1 MYASLI
7 RGTLFIS
14 VLYWIGE
21 VCKYPENEIDRGSH
35 MKNKWTNRSKK
46 KKRTQKSS
54 DKVIRLFPSYKEG
67 LTAEQVKE
75 RIEKG
80 AANDSVDPTFK
91 TNQQIILE
99 NIFTYFNLIF
109 LILAILLCLVESYK
123 NLTFLPVIIANTGI
137 AVFQEIRS
145 KKILDELN
153 VLNTAKVNVIREGI
167 EQTVDIENLVLDDI
181 VILETGHQIPADAEV
196 VEGKLQVNEALLTGE
211 ADEITKEIGDP
222 LMSGSFVVFGKA
234 YARLDK
240 VGADSYISQLTVKAK
255 TMGEGEQSEMIASL
269 NQLIKW
275 IGIII
280 IPIGILLF
288 SQSYFFN
295 GNTMKESVVAME
307 AALIGMIPEG
317 LYLLTTIALA
327 LSATKLAK
335 QRVLLHNMKSIETLA
350 RVNVLCVDKT
360 GTITENKMSVQKV
373 IVSKKQEII
382 SQSDQLEER
391 IADYAKAMAGD
402 NATMEAVKEY
412 FTKTTDQS
420 YHQVIPFSSVQ
431 KFSSVA
437 LEDKVYVLGAPEMVL
452 RDQLPEYAEEFVSF
466 AEKGYRVLV
475 FGVYD
480 GILEEPVLTEAVTP
494 LGYILIANPI
504 RKEARATFDYFKK
517 QQVAIKVI
525 SGDNPLTVSNVAVQ
539 AGISHADQYVDASK
553 LSEEEYEAAVEKY
566 TVFGRVKPEQK
577 KIFVQ
582 LLKRNNTV
590 AMTGDGVNDILAMK
604 EADCSIA
611 MASGNEAAMQASQVV
626 LLDSDFSRM
635 PEVVAEGRRVVN
647 NIERSASLFLVKNI
661 FSFLLSLFSVIFA
674 LTYPLEPSQITLIS
688 LFTIG
693 LPSFLLALEEN
704 KKRIRGKFI
713 MNVMEK
719 AVPGGLTDMIVVG
732 ALVICGVTLNLNKTD
747 VSTASTMLLIAVGFL
762 VLYKI
767 CSPLNKFRS
776 QIILFCASG
785 IFFSVVF
792 LHKLFSITGI
802 SAVSLLLLSIL
813 FFSADSIFRHLTT
826 LVEYLFERK
835 NEKEPEIINKL
846 PRFLRLFKRN
856 K

>member
-1 MYASLI
+1 M
-7 RGTLFIS
+7 
-14 VLYWIGE
+14 
-21 VCKYPENEIDRGSH
+21 
-35 MKNKWTNRSKK
+35 
-46 KKRTQKSS
+46 
-54 DKVIRLFPSYKEG
+54 
-67 LTAEQVKE
+67 
-75 RIEKG
+75 
-80 AANDSVDPTFK
+80 
-91 TNQQIILE
+91 
-99 NIFTYFNLIF
+99 
-109 LILAILLCLVESYK
+109 
-123 NLTFLPVIIANTGI
+123 TFLPVIIANTGI
-137 AVFQEIRS
+137 AIFQEIRS

-153 VLNTAKVNVIREGI
+153 VLNTAKVNVIRDGI
-167 EQTVDIENLVLDDI
+167 EQTIDIEDLVIDDI

-222 LMSGSFVVFGKA
+222 LMSGSFIVSGKA

-295 GNTMKESVVAME
+295 GNTIKESVVAME

-382 SQSDQLEER
+382 SQSDQLEAC

-402 NATMEAVKEY
+402 NATMEAVKAY

-420 YHQVIPFSSVQ
+420 YHHVIPFSSVQ

-437 LEDKVYVLGAPEMVL
+437 LADKVYVLGAPEMVL

-582 LLKRNNTV
+582 LLKRRNNTV

-704 KKRIRGKFI
+704 KSESEG
-713 MNVMEK
+713 N
-719 AVPGGLTDMIVVG
+719 
-732 ALVICGVTLNLNKTD
+732 
-747 VSTASTMLLIAVGFL
+747 SS
-762 VLYKI
+762 
-767 CSPLNKFRS
+767 
-776 QIILFCASG
+776 
-785 IFFSVVF
+785 
-792 LHKLFSITGI
+792 
-802 SAVSLLLLSIL
+802 
-813 FFSADSIFRHLTT
+813 
-826 LVEYLFERK
+826 
-835 NEKEPEIINKL
+835 
-846 PRFLRLFKRN
+846 
-856 K
+856 

>member
-1 MYASLI
+1 
-7 RGTLFIS
+7 
-14 VLYWIGE
+14 
-21 VCKYPENEIDRGSH
+21 
-35 MKNKWTNRSKK
+35 MKNKWINRSKK
-46 KKRTQKSS
+46 KKVTQRSS

-67 LTAEQVKE
+67 LTADQVKE

-80 AANDSVDPTFK
+80 AANNSVDPTFK
-91 TNQQIILE
+91 TNQQIVLE

-137 AVFQEIRS
+137 AIFQEIRS

-153 VLNTAKVNVIREGI
+153 VLNTAKVNVIRDGI
-167 EQTVDIENLVLDDI
+167 EQTIDIEDLVIDDI

-222 LMSGSFVVFGKA
+222 LMSGSFIVSGKA

-295 GNTMKESVVAME
+295 GNTIKESVVAME

-382 SQSDQLEER
+382 SQSDQLEAC

-402 NATMEAVKEY
+402 NATMEAVKAY

-420 YHQVIPFSSVQ
+420 YHHVIPFSSVQ

-437 LEDKVYVLGAPEMVL
+437 LADKVYVLGAPEMVL

-582 LLKRNNTV
+582 LLKRRNNTV

-785 IFFSVVF
+785 NFFRSSF
-792 LHKLFSITGI
+792 CI
-802 SAVSLLLLSIL
+802 SCFQSPVSQLYH
-813 FFSADSIFRHLTT
+813 FCC
-826 LVEYLFERK
+826 
-835 NEKEPEIINKL
+835 
-846 PRFLRLFKRN
+846 
-856 K
+856 